1 VWRDNRG
8 QDMRAVQVATEST
21 KPIRGYLV
29 INSFLD
35 PITGTVTRRISIK
48 VLERQGNPSEDLAP
62 GSAWVVTSRK
72 FSHLP
77 GGALASYK
85 LSLDLIV
92 LATARYLL
100 QKRSGESAEVLG
112 MFHGID
118 AQIT

>member
-8 QDMRAVQVATEST
+8 HDMLAVQVATEST

-35 PITGTVTRRISIK
+35 PITGTVTRRISTK
-48 VLERQGNPSEDLAP
+48 VLERQGNPSEVLAS
-62 GSAWVVTSRK
+62 GSAWVITSRK
-72 FSHLP
+72 FSHF
-77 GGALASYK
+77 AQ
-85 LSLDLIV
+85 
-92 LATARYLL
+92 RC
-100 QKRSGESAEVLG
+100 SAEVLG